1 MWLNKCNRIQLKILM
16 SPLFQQFRLKL
27 PWWQWSQAGCCFFH
41 FEKQQTFVFLFFFF
55 IFFKFSFQSFS
66 FFANSLDTEMFHTNT
81 IFKCLNLWAKNLNV
95 WLINYSPLKCY
106 LTFSKKSFYPPVN
119 IFSIKCQK
127 KIHAWSSN

>member
-1 MWLNKCNRIQLKILM
+1 MQCNSIENIDGSFFPAISFETSLVAVVPGWLLLF
-16 SPLFQQFRLKL
+16 PLRETTNF
-27 PWWQWSQAGCCFFH
+27 CFP
-41 FEKQQTFVFLFFFF
+41 FLLFY
-55 IFFKFSFQSFS
+55 FFKFSFQSFS